1 MLDKVLLFRMDIV
14 MIVCNFRKYLALCGL
29 LCGMPAHAGVITVY
43 SNTFETE
50 TLGVMATGGTFASGI
65 TGAWSGTG
73 NVTSTEGYSAYGF
86 GSKYLFNNASGV
98 NAPAATLTLNNLPTH
113 TSVTLLV
120 HFAAIDSW
128 DGYGSCGPDTFNINL
143 GGSTVFSNDFGNV
156 FTGECGAHP
165 QHYGTSNAIV
175 LPTASAHLA
184 QTNYWTDSAYNLGAD
199 PALSNIT
206 HSSSSLIFS
215 FNAGGTGGNAFQGN
229 GDESWAIDN
238 ITVLLNGTIDP
249 VVVPEPGSL
258 ALLGMG
264 VFTLLANRR
273 RRQRG

>member
-1 MLDKVLLFRMDIV
+1 MEIA
-14 MIVCNFRKYLALCGL
+14 MIVHNFRKCLALCGL
-29 LCGMPAHAGVITVY
+29 LCGIQAQAGVITVY
-43 SNTFETE
+43 SNTFESE
-50 TLGVMATGGTFASGI
+50 TSGFMAAGGAFSGGT

-73 NVTSTEGYSAYGF
+73 SVTATEGYSAYGF

-98 NAPAATLTLNNLPTH
+98 NAPGATLTLNNLPTH

-128 DGYGSCGPDTFNINL
+128 DGYTNCGPDTFNIKL

-199 PALSNIT
+199 PALSNIA

-215 FNAGGTGGNAFQGN
+215 FNAGGTGGNSFQG
-229 GDESWAIDN
+229 GSDESWAIDN
-238 ITVLLNGTIDP
+238 ITILLNGTIDAT
-249 VVVPEPGSL
+249 VPEPGSL
-258 ALLGMG
+258 ALLGLG
-264 VFTLLANRR
+264 VLAILAIR
-273 RRQRG
+273 RRQS